1 MVVQIQ
7 LTLGLLFLMDTNCPS
22 GSKNALTLA
31 PGCHVRS
38 CTMPQG
44 SRIWNHQLEECML
57 VAIRYIPGAFT
68 PYTMLKRKRKEKK
81 DVIVSESEEP
91 KNEKK
96 KQRRLTRIMLG
107 GWIPGTTNQLPRT
120 WKISSRFDGRDGFDP
135 RGP

>member
-7 LTLGLLFLMDTNCPS
+7 LTLGLLFLMDTNNNCPS

-57 VAIRYIPGAFT
+57 VAIGYIPGAFT

-91 KNEKK
+91 KKRKK
-96 KQRRLTRIMLG
+96 E
-107 GWIPGTTNQLPRT
+107 TT
-120 WKISSRFDGRDGFDP
+120 KID
-135 RGP
+135 